1 MADERSKSLFL
12 KTNFSKF
19 DNHILE
25 LTGGT
30 VNMGVIEVVKRQER
44 EQGLQQ
50 GLQQGLEQLEEKNY
64 KVVANLIQQLGLDD
78 QSAAEVAEVSVD
90 FVRKV
95 RAGLEKKRK

>member
-50 GLQQGLEQLEEKNY
+50 GLQQLEEKNY

-95 RAGLEKKRK
+95 RAGLERKRK

>member
-1 MADERSKSLFL
+1 
-12 KTNFSKF
+12 
-19 DNHILE
+19 
-25 LTGGT
+25 
-30 VNMGVIEVVKRQER
+30 MGVIEVVKRQER

-50 GLQQGLEQLEEKNY
+50 GLEHGLQQGLQQLEEKNY

-95 RAGLEKKRK
+95 RAGLERKRK

>member
-1 MADERSKSLFL
+1 
-12 KTNFSKF
+12 
-19 DNHILE
+19 
-25 LTGGT
+25 
-30 VNMGVIEVVKRQER
+30 MGVIEVVKRQER

-50 GLQQGLEQLEEKNY
+50 GLQQLEEKNY

-95 RAGLEKKRK
+95 RAGLERKRK

>member
-1 MADERSKSLFL
+1 
-12 KTNFSKF
+12 
-19 DNHILE
+19 
-25 LTGGT
+25 
-30 VNMGVIEVVKRQER
+30 MGVIEVVKRQER

-95 RAGLEKKRK
+95 RAGLERKRK